1 MIKNDEYL
9 FVNFKVLFLGYD
21 CYNCVRTRPTFISPP
36 YYTDIGYIFNLGKE
50 NYLKCEY
57 DNFPDKSGI
66 PLGIKPNKYEDKSPI
81 ILSNY
86 NKNTMIVGREEVE
99 LLTFKDERF
108 IYEEFPFEIKNY
120 YKCVKLKN
128 NNFIFYFDNQ
138 IILIK
143 YIK

>member
-1 MIKNDEYL
+1 MMNIYLLILKFYSLDMI
-9 FVNFKVLFLGYD
+9 VIIVLEQNL
-21 CYNCVRTRPTFISPP
+21 TFISPP
-36 YYTDIGYIFNLGKE
+36 YHTDIGYIFNLGKE

-66 PLGIKPNKYEDKSPI
+66 PLEIKPNKNEDKSPI

-86 NKNTMIVGREEVE
+86 NKNTMIVRYEEVE
-99 LLTFKDERF
+99 LLTFKDKRF
-108 IYEEFPFEIKNY
+108 IYEEFPFEIKDY

-128 NNFIFYFDNQ
+128 NNFIFCFDNQ